1 MRVINQGGFLHENIS
16 RIWVEENCRFIGR
29 RLIFHRIWGH
39 DEDRG
44 YDFVLDWGVDIDQVR
59 EVAGYMQDHLKYGS
73 MVTINCLAYPNRLI
87 KQKEESA

>member
-44 YDFVLDWGVDIDQVR
+44 YDFVLDWGIDLDQVKDTYRKMQEQLRAGSR
-59 EVAGYMQDHLKYGS
+59 EVW
-73 MVTINCLAYPNRLI
+73 NCPRCGLI